1 MSDIGYTDDVKVYGR
16 KFHDH
21 TASKRA
27 RGIASCEVF
36 EDGRLITKN
45 NISFER
51 RDENNKVLLENRIR
65 NIVESVH
72 HETLL
77 EIELMFSISEKL
89 QKIKHAPSHVKMGL
103 LFINN
108 NLILDAISEFRKAI
122 ELNPQEIDA
131 YNNLGLAYI
140 KLKEYTE
147 ALAILSKAQKI
158 KPDYPDIH
166 LNIGITYFYEKQYEK
181 AIDHIQTALKK
192 NPSYS
197 EARYHLAHVYMASI
211 LNSRMDSKL
220 PPASIRVE
228 RALQQLQLLV
238 KENIPGMKDT
248 LIKIQ
253 KALKIKDVK
262 SSVKILATMYE
273 KIFPGDIHDIIGI
286 SFYLRF
292 MYGGKSLTHRALK
305 KFEKDLFSSI
315 DKQGSY
321 ADLWNNLGI
330 VHLIQC
336 RNMFIQALNEFD
348 KALEINPK
356 FEKALK
362 NKKLVE
368 NDGKEFLI
376 LLRAILK

>member
-1 MSDIGYTDDVKVYGR
+1 MSDIGYNDDVRVLGR
-16 KFHDH
+16 KFHVQ
-21 TASKRA
+21 TASRKA
-27 RGIASCEVF
+27 QGLASCEVF
-36 EDGRLITKN
+36 EQGRLITKN
-45 NISFER
+45 EVPFER
-51 RDENNKVLLENRIR
+51 RTTNLKDQLEGRIR
-65 NIVESVH
+65 DIVESVH
-72 HETLL
+72 QETLL
-77 EIELMFSISEKL
+77 EIELIFSIAKKL

-108 NLILDAISEFRKAI
+108 NLINDAITEFKKAI
-122 ELNPQEIDA
+122 ELNPTEIDA

-140 KLKEYTE
+140 KLQDYQE
-147 ALAILSKAQKI
+147 ALKIFSKALKI

-166 LNIGITYFYEKQYEK
+166 LNIGITHYYEHQFES
-181 AIDHIQTALKK
+181 AINHIQEALRR
-192 NPSYS
+192 NPAYS

-211 LNSRMDSKL
+211 LNNNTESKL

-228 RALQQLQLLV
+228 RSLQQLQLLV
-238 KENIPGMKDT
+238 KENISGVKET
-248 LIKIQ
+248 LVKIQ
-253 KALKIKDVK
+253 KALISKDVK
-262 SSVKILATMYE
+262 SSVKILATMYN

-292 MYGGKSLTHRALK
+292 MYGGKSLTRRALK
-305 KFEKDLFSSI
+305 KFEKDLIASI
-315 DKQGSY
+315 EKEGNY

-348 KALEINPK
+348 RALELNPK

>member
-1 MSDIGYTDDVKVYGR
+1 MSDIGYNDDVRVYGR
-16 KFHDH
+16 KFHVQ

-27 RGIASCEVF
+27 KGLASCEVF

-45 NISFER
+45 DVSFER
-51 RDENNKVLLENRIR
+51 RGSNNKDQLENRIR
-65 NIVESVH
+65 SIVESVH
-72 HETLL
+72 QETLL
-77 EIELMFSISEKL
+77 EIELMFSIAEKL

-108 NLILDAISEFRKAI
+108 NLIRDAIAEFEKAI
-122 ELNPQEIDA
+122 ELNPREIDA

-140 KLKEYTE
+140 KLKDYGE
-147 ALAILSKAQKI
+147 ALRVFTKALRI

-166 LNIGITYFYEKQYEK
+166 LNIGITHFYEKQYEE
-181 AIDHIQTALKK
+181 AINHIQEALKR
-192 NPSYS
+192 NPSYF
-197 EARYHLAHVYMASI
+197 EARYHLAHVYMSSI
-211 LNSRMDSKL
+211 LNDSKNSKL

-228 RALQQLQLLV
+228 RSLQQLQLLV
-238 KENIPGMKDT
+238 KDNVPGVKEA

-253 KALKIKDVK
+253 KALKNKDVK
-262 SSVKILATMYE
+262 GSVKILAVMYE

-292 MYGGKSLTHRALK
+292 MYGGKSLTRRVLK
-305 KFEKDLFSSI
+305 KFEKELFASL
-315 DKQGSY
+315 DQKGSY

-348 KALEINPK
+348 RALEINPK